1 MSNNNRNELIAR
13 HGIQG
18 SMILRLQRFSML
30 GWFLF
35 FFLLVTNIVVVTI
48 DKIVPEP
55 VIAVDEAGRVLGSFE
70 FMDAS
75 QRTNEEILAG
85 AIYFVRNYVNV
96 NSSTIFDDYAASV
109 NMMSPAFAK
118 KTLDDV
124 RRTGYL
130 TAIREAETQSRVKYA
145 GDKLK
150 PEIIRREGLEA
161 AVHLRGDIV
170 VRHINGEERPTPF
183 DLTVFMKLVP
193 RTTLSTHGLQIF
205 EIQEKEIS

>member
-1 MSNNNRNELIAR
+1 MSKTNRNELMAR

-18 SMILRLQRFSML
+18 SMVLRLQRFSLL

-35 FFLLVTNIVVVTI
+35 SFLLVANIVVVTI
-48 DKIVPEP
+48 DQIIPEP
-55 VIAVDEAGRVLGSFE
+55 VIAVDEAGRVLGTFE
-70 FMDAS
+70 FMDAT
-75 QRTNEEILAG
+75 QRTDEEILAG
-85 AIYFVRNYVNV
+85 AIYFARNYVNV
-96 NSSTIFDDYAASV
+96 NSSTIFDDYASSV

-118 KTLDDV
+118 KTLSDV

-145 GDKLK
+145 RGKSS

-161 AVHLRGDIV
+161 VVHLRGDIV
-170 VRHINGEERPTPF
+170 VRHLNGEQRPTPF

-193 RTTLSTHGLQIF
+193 RTTLSTHGLQVF
-205 EIQEKEIS
+205 DIQEKEII

>member
-1 MSNNNRNELIAR
+1 MSKKHRNELIAR
-13 HGIQG
+13 HGLQG
-18 SMILRLQRFSML
+18 SMVLRLQRFSLL

-35 FFLLVTNIVVVTI
+35 SFLLVMNIVVVAI
-48 DKIVPEP
+48 DQMIPAP
-55 VIAVDEAGRVLGSFE
+55 VIAVDEAGRVLGTFE

-85 AIYFVRNYVNV
+85 AVYFVRNYVNV
-96 NSSTIFDDYAASV
+96 NSSTIYEDYAASV

-130 TAIREAETQSRVKYA
+130 TAIKEAETQSRVKYA
-145 GDKLK
+145 RGKDA
-150 PEIIRREGLEA
+150 PQIIRREGLEA

-193 RTTLSTHGLQIF
+193 RTTLSTHGLQIID
-205 EIQEKEIS
+205 IQEKEIK

>member
-1 MSNNNRNELIAR
+1 MSKNNRNELITR

-18 SMILRLQRFSML
+18 SMVLRLQRFSML

-35 FFLLVTNIVVVTI
+35 TFLLLMNIIVVAI
-48 DKIVPEP
+48 DQIIPEP
-55 VIAVDEAGRVLGSFE
+55 VIAVDEAGRVLGTFE

-85 AIYFVRNYVNV
+85 AIYFARNYVNV

-109 NMMSPAFAK
+109 NMMSPEFAK

-130 TAIREAETQSRVKYA
+130 TAIREGETQSRVKYA
-145 GDKLK
+145 RGKAA
-150 PEIIRREGLEA
+150 PEIFRREGLEA
-161 AVHLRGDIV
+161 VVHLRGDIV
-170 VRHINGEERPTPF
+170 VRHINGEQRPTPF

-205 EIQEKEIS
+205 DIQEKEIK

>member
-1 MSNNNRNELIAR
+1 MSKNNRNELITR

-18 SMILRLQRFSML
+18 SMVLRLQRFSML

-35 FFLLVTNIVVVTI
+35 TFLLLMNIVVVTV
-48 DKIVPEP
+48 DKIIPEP
-55 VIAVDEAGRVLGSFE
+55 VIAVDEAGRVLGTFE
-70 FMDAS
+70 FMDAT

-109 NMMSPAFAK
+109 NMMSPVFAK

-145 GDKLK
+145 RGKTA
-150 PEIIRREGLEA
+150 PEIIRREGLEV

-170 VRHINGEERPTPF
+170 VRHVNGEERPTPF

-193 RTTLSTHGLQIF
+193 RTTLSTHGLQIV
-205 EIQEKEIS
+205 EIQEKEIK

>member
-1 MSNNNRNELIAR
+1 MSKNNRNELITR

-18 SMILRLQRFSML
+18 SMVLRLQRFSML

-35 FFLLVTNIVVVTI
+35 VFLLLMNVVVVTV
-48 DKIVPEP
+48 DKIIPEP
-55 VIAVDEAGRVLGSFE
+55 VIAVDEAGRVLGTFE
-70 FMDAS
+70 FMDAT

-109 NMMSPAFAK
+109 NMMSPEFAK

-145 GDKLK
+145 RGKVA

-161 AVHLRGDIV
+161 VVHLRGDIV
-170 VRHINGEERPTPF
+170 VRHINGEQRPTPF

-193 RTTLSTHGLQIF
+193 RTTLSTHGLQIVD
-205 EIQEKEIS
+205 IQEKEIK

>member
-1 MSNNNRNELIAR
+1 MSKKHRNELIAR
-13 HGIQG
+13 HGLQG
-18 SMILRLQRFSML
+18 SMILRLQRFSLL

-35 FFLLVTNIVVVTI
+35 SFLLVMNIVVVAI
-48 DKIVPEP
+48 DQIIPAP
-55 VIAVDEAGRVLGSFE
+55 VIAVDEAGRVLGTFE

-85 AIYFVRNYVNV
+85 AVYFVRNYVNV
-96 NSSTIFDDYAASV
+96 NSSTIYEDYAASV

-130 TAIREAETQSRVKYA
+130 TAIKEAETQSRVKYA
-145 GDKLK
+145 RGKDA
-150 PEIIRREGLEA
+150 PQIIRREGLEA

-170 VRHINGEERPTPF
+170 VRHINGEQRPTPF

-193 RTTLSTHGLQIF
+193 RTTLSTHGLQVID
-205 EIQEKEIS
+205 IQEKEIK

>member
-1 MSNNNRNELIAR
+1 MSKNNRNELIAR
-13 HGIQG
+13 HGLQG
-18 SMILRLQRFSML
+18 SMVLRLQRFSLL

-35 FFLLVTNIVVVTI
+35 SFLLVMNIVVVAI
-48 DKIVPEP
+48 DQIIPAP
-55 VIAVDEAGRVLGSFE
+55 VIAVDEAGRVLGTFE

-130 TAIREAETQSRVKYA
+130 TAIREAETQSRVRYA
-145 GDKLK
+145 RGKAA
-150 PEIIRREGLEA
+150 PEIIRREDLEA
-161 AVHLRGDIV
+161 VVHLRGDIV
-170 VRHINGEERPTPF
+170 VRHLNGEQRPTPF
-183 DLTVFMKLVP
+183 DLTVFMTLVP
-193 RTTLSTHGLQIF
+193 RTTLSTHGLQIVD
-205 EIQEKEIS
+205 IQEKEIK

>member
-1 MSNNNRNELIAR
+1 MSKKHRNELIAR
-13 HGIQG
+13 HGLQG
-18 SMILRLQRFSML
+18 SMILRLQRFSLL

-35 FFLLVTNIVVVTI
+35 SFLLVMNIVVVAI
-48 DKIVPEP
+48 DQMIPAP
-55 VIAVDEAGRVLGSFE
+55 VIAVDEAGRVLGTFE

-85 AIYFVRNYVNV
+85 AVYFVRNYVNV
-96 NSSTIFDDYAASV
+96 NSSTIYEDYAASV

-130 TAIREAETQSRVKYA
+130 TAIKEAETQSRVKYA
-145 GDKLK
+145 RGKNA
-150 PEIIRREGLEA
+150 PQIIRREGLEA

-170 VRHINGEERPTPF
+170 VRHINGEQRPTPF

-193 RTTLSTHGLQIF
+193 RTTLSTHGLQVID
-205 EIQEKEIS
+205 IQEKEIK

>member
-1 MSNNNRNELIAR
+1 MSKKHRNELIAR
-13 HGIQG
+13 HGLQG
-18 SMILRLQRFSML
+18 SMVLRLQRFSLL

-35 FFLLVTNIVVVTI
+35 SFLLVMNIVVVAI
-48 DKIVPEP
+48 DQMIPEP
-55 VIAVDEAGRVLGSFE
+55 VIAVDEAGRVLGTFE

-85 AIYFVRNYVNV
+85 ASYFVRNYVNV

-118 KTLDDV
+118 KTLDEV

-130 TAIREAETQSRVKYA
+130 TAIKEAETQSRVRYA
-145 GDKLK
+145 RGKAA

-170 VRHINGEERPTPF
+170 VRHINGEQRPTPF

-193 RTTLSTHGLQIF
+193 RTTLSTHGLQVID
-205 EIQEKEIS
+205 IQEKEIK

>member
-1 MSNNNRNELIAR
+1 MSKKHRNELIAR
-13 HGIQG
+13 HGLQG
-18 SMILRLQRFSML
+18 SMILRLQRFSLL
-30 GWFLF
+30 GWILF
-35 FFLLVTNIVVVTI
+35 SFLLVMNIVVVAI
-48 DKIVPEP
+48 DQMIPAP
-55 VIAVDEAGRVLGSFE
+55 VIAVDEAGRVLGTFE

-85 AIYFVRNYVNV
+85 AVYFVRNYVNV
-96 NSSTIFDDYAASV
+96 NSSTIYEDYAASV

-130 TAIREAETQSRVKYA
+130 TAIKEAETQSRVKYA
-145 GDKLK
+145 RGKDA
-150 PEIIRREGLEA
+150 PQIIRREGLEA

-170 VRHINGEERPTPF
+170 VRHINGEQRPTPF

-193 RTTLSTHGLQIF
+193 RTTLSTHGLQVID
-205 EIQEKEIS
+205 IQEKEIK

>member
-1 MSNNNRNELIAR
+1 MSKKHRNELIAR
-13 HGIQG
+13 HGLQG
-18 SMILRLQRFSML
+18 SMVLRLQRFSLL

-35 FFLLVTNIVVVTI
+35 SFLLVMNIVVVTI
-48 DKIVPEP
+48 DQMIPAP
-55 VIAVDEAGRVLGSFE
+55 VIAVDEAGRVLGTFE

-85 AIYFVRNYVNV
+85 AVYFVRNYVNV
-96 NSSTIFDDYAASV
+96 NSSTIYEDYAASV
-109 NMMSPAFAK
+109 NMMSPAFAT

-130 TAIREAETQSRVKYA
+130 TAIKEAETQSRVKYA
-145 GDKLK
+145 RGKDA
-150 PEIIRREGLEA
+150 PQIIRREGLEA

-170 VRHINGEERPTPF
+170 VRHINGEQRPTPF

-193 RTTLSTHGLQIF
+193 RTTLSTHGLQVID
-205 EIQEKEIS
+205 IQEKEIK

>member
-1 MSNNNRNELIAR
+1 MV
-13 HGIQG
+13 
-18 SMILRLQRFSML
+18 LRLQRFSLL

-35 FFLLVTNIVVVTI
+35 SFLLVMNIVVVAI
-48 DKIVPEP
+48 DQIIPAP
-55 VIAVDEAGRVLGSFE
+55 VIAVDEAGRVLGTFE

-85 AIYFVRNYVNV
+85 AVYFVRNYVNV
-96 NSSTIFDDYAASV
+96 NSSTIYEDYAASV
-109 NMMSPAFAK
+109 NMMSPAFAT

-130 TAIREAETQSRVKYA
+130 TAIKEAETQSRVKYA
-145 GDKLK
+145 RGKDA
-150 PEIIRREGLEA
+150 PQIIRREGLEA

-170 VRHINGEERPTPF
+170 VRHINGEQRPTPF

-193 RTTLSTHGLQIF
+193 RTTLSTHGLQVID
-205 EIQEKEIS
+205 IQEKEIK

>member
-1 MSNNNRNELIAR
+1 MSKKNRNELIAR
-13 HGIQG
+13 HGLQG
-18 SMILRLQRFSML
+18 SMILRLQRFSLL

-35 FFLLVTNIVVVTI
+35 SFLLVMNIVVVAI
-48 DKIVPEP
+48 DQMIPAP
-55 VIAVDEAGRVLGSFE
+55 VIAVDEAGRVLGTFE

-85 AIYFVRNYVNV
+85 AVYFVRNYVNV
-96 NSSTIFDDYAASV
+96 NSSTIYEDYAASV

-130 TAIREAETQSRVKYA
+130 TAIKEAETQSRVKYA
-145 GDKLK
+145 RGKSA
-150 PEIIRREGLEA
+150 PQIIRREGLEA

-170 VRHINGEERPTPF
+170 VRHINGEQRPTPF

-193 RTTLSTHGLQIF
+193 RTTLSTHGLQVID
-205 EIQEKEIS
+205 IQEKEIK

>member
-1 MSNNNRNELIAR
+1 MSNKHRNELIAR
-13 HGIQG
+13 HGLQG
-18 SMILRLQRFSML
+18 SMVLRLQRFSLL

-35 FFLLVTNIVVVTI
+35 SFLLVMNIVVVAI
-48 DKIVPEP
+48 DQMIPAP
-55 VIAVDEAGRVLGSFE
+55 VIAVDEAGRVLGTFE

-85 AIYFVRNYVNV
+85 AVYFVRNYVNV
-96 NSSTIFDDYAASV
+96 NSSTIYEDYAASV

-130 TAIREAETQSRVKYA
+130 TAIKEAETQSRVKYA
-145 GDKLK
+145 RGKDA
-150 PEIIRREGLEA
+150 PQIIRREGLEA

-170 VRHINGEERPTPF
+170 VRHINGEQRPTPF

-193 RTTLSTHGLQIF
+193 RTTLSTHGLQVID
-205 EIQEKEIS
+205 IQEKEIK

>member
-1 MSNNNRNELIAR
+1 MSKNNRNELITR

-18 SMILRLQRFSML
+18 SMVLRLQRFSML

-35 FFLLVTNIVVVTI
+35 TFLLLMNIVVVTV
-48 DKIVPEP
+48 DKIIPEP
-55 VIAVDEAGRVLGSFE
+55 VIAVDEAGRVLGTFE
-70 FMDAS
+70 FMDAT

-109 NMMSPAFAK
+109 NMMSPEFAK

-145 GDKLK
+145 RGKVA

-161 AVHLRGDIV
+161 VVHLRGDIV
-170 VRHINGEERPTPF
+170 VRHINGEQRPTPF

-193 RTTLSTHGLQIF
+193 RTTLSTHGLQIVD
-205 EIQEKEIS
+205 IQEKEIK

>member
-1 MSNNNRNELIAR
+1 MV
-13 HGIQG
+13 
-18 SMILRLQRFSML
+18 LRLQRFSLL

-35 FFLLVTNIVVVTI
+35 SFLLVMNIVVVAI
-48 DKIVPEP
+48 DQMIPAP
-55 VIAVDEAGRVLGSFE
+55 VIAVDEAGRVLGTFE

-85 AIYFVRNYVNV
+85 AVYFVRNYVNV
-96 NSSTIFDDYAASV
+96 NSSTIYEDYAASV

-130 TAIREAETQSRVKYA
+130 TAIKEAETQSRVKYA
-145 GDKLK
+145 RGKDA
-150 PEIIRREGLEA
+150 PQIIRREGLEA

-170 VRHINGEERPTPF
+170 VRHINGEQRPTPF

-193 RTTLSTHGLQIF
+193 RTTLSTHGLQVID
-205 EIQEKEIS
+205 IQEKEIK

>member
-1 MSNNNRNELIAR
+1 MSKNNRNELIAR
-13 HGIQG
+13 HGVQG
-18 SMILRLQRFSML
+18 SMALRLQRFSLL

-35 FFLLVTNIVVVTI
+35 GFLLLMNIIVVAI
-48 DKIVPEP
+48 DQIIPEP
-55 VIAVDEAGRVLGSFE
+55 VIAVDEAGRVFGTFE

-75 QRTNEEILAG
+75 QRSNEEILAG

-109 NMMSPAFAK
+109 NMMSPDFAK

-130 TAIREAETQSRVKYA
+130 TAIKEAETQSRVRYA
-145 GDKLK
+145 RDKAA
-150 PEIIRREGLEA
+150 PEIIRREELEA
-161 AVHLRGDIV
+161 VVHLRGDIV
-170 VRHINGEERPTPF
+170 VRHIYGEERPTPF

-193 RTTLSTHGLQIF
+193 RTTLSTHGLQIVD
-205 EIQEKEIS
+205 IQEKEIK

>member
-1 MSNNNRNELIAR
+1 MV
-13 HGIQG
+13 
-18 SMILRLQRFSML
+18 LRLQRFSLL

-35 FFLLVTNIVVVTI
+35 SFLLVMNIVVVAI
-48 DKIVPEP
+48 DQMIPAP
-55 VIAVDEAGRVLGSFE
+55 VIAVDEAGRVLGTFE

-85 AIYFVRNYVNV
+85 AVYFVRNYVNV
-96 NSSTIFDDYAASV
+96 NSSTIYEDYAASV
-109 NMMSPAFAK
+109 NMMSPEFAK

-130 TAIREAETQSRVKYA
+130 TAIKEAETQSRVKYA
-145 GDKLK
+145 RGKNA
-150 PEIIRREGLEA
+150 PQIIRREGMEA

-170 VRHINGEERPTPF
+170 VRHINGEQRPTPF

-193 RTTLSTHGLQIF
+193 RTTLSTHGLQVID
-205 EIQEKEIS
+205 IQEKEIK

>member
-1 MSNNNRNELIAR
+1 MSKNNRNELIAR
-13 HGIQG
+13 HGVQG
-18 SMILRLQRFSML
+18 SMVLRLQRFSLL

-35 FFLLVTNIVVVTI
+35 SFLLLMNIVVVAI
-48 DKIVPEP
+48 DQIIPEP
-55 VIAVDEAGRVLGSFE
+55 VIAVDEAGRVLGTFE

-75 QRTNEEILAG
+75 QRSNEEILAG

-109 NMMSPAFAK
+109 NMMSPDFAK

-130 TAIREAETQSRVKYA
+130 TAIKEAETQSRVRYA
-145 GDKLK
+145 RGKAA
-150 PEIIRREGLEA
+150 PEIIRREDLEA
-161 AVHLRGDIV
+161 VVHLRGDIV

-193 RTTLSTHGLQIF
+193 RTTLSTHGLQIVD
-205 EIQEKEIS
+205 IQEKEIK

>member
-1 MSNNNRNELIAR
+1 MSKNNRNELIAR
-13 HGIQG
+13 HGLQG
-18 SMILRLQRFSML
+18 SMVLRLQRFSLL

-35 FFLLVTNIVVVTI
+35 SFLLVTNIVVVTI
-48 DKIVPEP
+48 DQIIPEP
-55 VIAVDEAGRVLGSFE
+55 VIAVDEAGRVLGTFE

-85 AIYFVRNYVNV
+85 AIYFARNYVNV

-109 NMMSPAFAK
+109 NMMSPEFAK

-130 TAIREAETQSRVKYA
+130 TAIREGETQSRVKYA
-145 GDKLK
+145 RGKAA

-161 AVHLRGDIV
+161 VVHLRGDIV
-170 VRHINGEERPTPF
+170 VRHINGEQRPTPF

-205 EIQEKEIS
+205 DIQEKEIK

>member
-1 MSNNNRNELIAR
+1 MSKNNRNELIAR

-18 SMILRLQRFSML
+18 SLMLRLQRFSLL

-35 FFLLVTNIVVVTI
+35 IFLLLMNIVVVAI
-48 DKIVPEP
+48 DQIIPEP
-55 VIAVDEAGRVLGSFE
+55 VIAVDESGRVLGSFE

-96 NSSTIFDDYAASV
+96 NSSTIFEDYAASV
-109 NMMSPAFAK
+109 NMMAPSFAQ
-118 KTLDDV
+118 KTLEDV

-145 GDKLK
+145 SGNLK

-161 AVHLRGDIV
+161 VVHLRGDIV
-170 VRHINGEERPTPF
+170 VRHVNGEERPTPF

-193 RTTLSTHGLQIF
+193 RTTLSTHGLRVVD
-205 EIQEKEIS
+205 IQEKEIK

>member
-1 MSNNNRNELIAR
+1 MSKKHRNELIAR
-13 HGIQG
+13 HGLQG
-18 SMILRLQRFSML
+18 SMVLRLQRFSLL

-35 FFLLVTNIVVVTI
+35 SFLLVMNIVVVAI
-48 DKIVPEP
+48 DQMIPAP
-55 VIAVDEAGRVLGSFE
+55 VIAVDEAGRVLGTFE

-85 AIYFVRNYVNV
+85 AVYFVRNYVNV
-96 NSSTIFDDYAASV
+96 NSSTIYEDYAASV

-130 TAIREAETQSRVKYA
+130 TAIKEAETQSRVKYA
-145 GDKLK
+145 RGKDA
-150 PEIIRREGLEA
+150 PQIIRREGLEA

-170 VRHINGEERPTPF
+170 VRHINGEQRPTPF

-193 RTTLSTHGLQIF
+193 RTTLSTHGLQVID
-205 EIQEKEIS
+205 IQEKEIK